1 MIHQKSTVDW
11 LRTRTQAEPREVL
24 EALRPMFGSL
34 GPDLAFK
41 TALRPVLGFRQ
52 AAQVMAADVAV
63 GRLDWGGE
71 SMRGWVRVDVSGSA
85 CQWVQDWDA
94 VAELEALPSAEL
106 TRLDLAVT
114 TWSNEVGHDRV
125 VDAHQAGRFVCGGR
139 PPAMRQIISTDP
151 RAGRTCEVGR
161 REKADKFFRGYEKGF
176 ELAGKLPGEL
186 GAGLTHIDGFPVE
199 GIYRCEVEFK
209 AVNKSL
215 PWEVVERRD
224 HYFAGAYPFCAD
236 ILPGVDADIL
246 QRRPDRK
253 PVTDLAAAL
262 ENVRIQYGAT
272 LFTALHAYH
281 GDMSAVWDRIV
292 GQQHNIGLVEA
303 GVLMVDHDADA

>member
-1 MIHQKSTVDW
+1 MSAQKSTVDW
-11 LRTRTQAEPREVL
+11 LRTRTQAEPRAVL
-24 EALRPMFGSL
+24 EALRPMFGTLGHALSL
-34 GPDLAFK
+34 Q
-41 TALRPVLGFRQ
+41 TALRPILGFKQ
-52 AAQVMAADVAV
+52 AAQVFAFDAVV
-63 GRLDWGGE
+63 GRLDWGGD
-71 SMRGWVRVDVSGSA
+71 SMRGWVRVDIPGSG

-94 VAELEALPSAEL
+94 VSELEALPSAEL
-106 TRLDLAVT
+106 SRLDLALT
-114 TWSNEVGHDRV
+114 TWSNEVSHERV
-125 VDAHQAGRFVCGGR
+125 VDAHASGRFGCGGR

-151 RAGRTCEVGR
+151 RAGRTCEVGK

-176 ELAGKLPGEL
+176 ELAGKLPGNM

-209 AVNKSL
+209 AVNKPL
-215 PWEVVERRD
+215 PWEVIERRD
-224 HYFAGAYPFCAD
+224 QYFAGSYPFCAD
-236 ILPGVDADIL
+236 VLPGVDADIL

-253 PVTDLAAAL
+253 PQTDLTAAL

-281 GDMSAVWDRIV
+281 GDMTAVWDKIV

-303 GVLMVDHDADA
+303 GVLMVNHE